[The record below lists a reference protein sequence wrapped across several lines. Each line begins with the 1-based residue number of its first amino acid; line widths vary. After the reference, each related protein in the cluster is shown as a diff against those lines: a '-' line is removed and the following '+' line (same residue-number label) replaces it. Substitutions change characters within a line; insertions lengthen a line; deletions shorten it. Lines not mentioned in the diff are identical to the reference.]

1 MSVYHH
7 HQSWQNG
14 HVSLFSFSNAG
25 DDDAGAANLKSF
37 VATVQSEHNGK
48 SFCIPNSTFAVPA
61 FMLLSNMKS
70 HSGNTKNEIVKFYFK
85 VLMAASKIKQYNK

>member
-14 HVSLFSFSNAG
+14 HVRLFSFSNAG

-37 VATVQSEHNGK
+37 VATVQSEHRIHASLKYEK
-48 SFCIPNSTFAVPA
+48 SFREHKKWNSQ
-61 FMLLSNMKS
+61 
-70 HSGNTKNEIVKFYFK
+70 
-85 VLMAASKIKQYNK
+85 VLF